1 MSVLLPELN
10 LFSFTSVLLFL
21 FGWFTA
27 NLLSFSITSS
37 YLGDMGRSLCAD
49 CHPRWDTSF
58 SFFWQRKCIF
68 TYSLRWLCQDA
79 TNQAKIFIFPMCFC
93 FYSSFWLFWLRWLP
107 HLHTC
112 LKLPVFP
119 PSSPP
124 SPLPPP
130 VRWRGSSGLRLA
142 SLHLIHITCL
152 ACHATDL
159 FVLSFCMV
167 RCGLDGGGG
176 FFCFVLF

>member
-1 MSVLLPELN
+1 MSVLLRELN
-10 LFSFTSVLLFL
+10 LFSFTSVFLFL

-58 SFFWQRKCIF
+58 SFF
-68 TYSLRWLCQDA
+68 L
-79 TNQAKIFIFPMCFC
+79 AKEMHFHLFFKMAVSRCNKPSKDLYFPHVFLFLFFLLALLIKMA
-93 FYSSFWLFWLRWLP
+93 SSPSYLLEAP
-107 HLHTC
+107 C
-112 LKLPVFP
+112 LSPVFP
-119 PSSPP
+119 TLP
-124 SPLPPP
+124 SPSPCQMKGLFWAEAGFTPSHSHYLSCVSCHRP
-130 VRWRGSSGLRLA
+130 VCP
-142 SLHLIHITCL
+142 LI
-152 ACHATDL
+152 
-159 FVLSFCMV
+159 CMD